1 MTGFKFTD
9 DLQSALRLIGGMV
22 RNLLLFGGSRS
33 GKTGGAYGREVY
45 GILGK
50 MGERLPGTAQYPGIP
65 SLPELPDY
73 ENRVVRNKPPK
84 YRSRTVVRLV
94 MPAAW
99 AGPGSV
105 SKMGLVQRRP
115 CRTVLHRKCP
125 ECPKCLRRR
134 IPVVRNNP
142 PKYRSRTV
150 VRLVMPAAWAG
161 PGSVS
166 KMGLVQRRPCRAVLS
181 KMRVSCVQMSKS
193 IKFIWYGLRKRV
205 GRCPDRYGKKRI

>member
-115 CRTVLHRKCP
+115 CR
-125 ECPKCLRRR
+125 
-134 IPVVRNNP
+134 
-142 PKYRSRTV
+142 
-150 VRLVMPAAWAG
+150 
-161 PGSVS
+161 
-166 KMGLVQRRPCRAVLS
+166 AVLS
-181 KMRVSCVQMSKS
+181 KMRLWCVQNG
-193 IKFIWYGLRKRV
+193 FIAVPSVSGSAV
-205 GRCPDRYGKKRI
+205 QNESVMCPNVQVHKVHMVRITETRWAVSRQIRQKEDLTPGKTYGKLCPGY

>member
-1 MTGFKFTD
+1 MTGFKCTA
-9 DLQSALRLIGGMV
+9 DLQTALLLIGGMV

-115 CRTVLHRKCP
+115 CR
-125 ECPKCLRRR
+125 
-134 IPVVRNNP
+134 
-142 PKYRSRTV
+142 
-150 VRLVMPAAWAG
+150 
-161 PGSVS
+161 
-166 KMGLVQRRPCRAVLS
+166 AVLS
-181 KMRVSCVQMSKS
+181 KMRLWCVQNG
-193 IKFIWYGLRKRV
+193 FIAVPSVSGSAV
-205 GRCPDRYGKKRI
+205 QNESVMCPNVQVHKVHMVRITETRWAVSRQIRQKEDLTPGKTYGKLCPGY